1 MQVAAGMQ
9 GDHALA
15 AIEVAGAVVG
25 HDVLMHML
33 RRQAMVIA
41 QRLASGHQFGV
52 VLQAGELLAG
62 LQQAAAQVAFA
73 GAPVQPV
80 TGLFAEGQVAG
91 EGFDLLPFAAGDG
104 YVEAVRGGGQVG
116 FREVAECRKLS
127 SLLGQL
133 RERGGQR
140 GSGGVGFGVCQGA
153 LAQMGG
159 KLGVGGFPGQLQAGE
174 GAGFPQLLV
183 LDQELVEGLEAGA

>member
-1 MQVAAGMQ
+1 
-9 GDHALA
+9 
-15 AIEVAGAVVG
+15 
-25 HDVLMHML
+25 ML
-33 RRQAMVIA
+33 RRQVVVRA
-41 QRLASGHQFGV
+41 QGLAGGDQFGIV
-52 VLQAGELLAG
+52 FQAGQVLAG

-104 YVEAVRGGGQVG
+104 YVEAMRGGGQVG
-116 FREVAECRKLS
+116 CREVAECRKLS
-127 SLLGQL
+127 GLLGQL
-133 RERGGQR
+133 RERGGQP
-140 GSGGVGFGVCQGA
+140 GSGGVGFGVFQGA

-159 KLGVGGFPGQLQAGE
+159 KLGVGGFPSQLQAGE

>member
-1 MQVAAGMQ
+1 MYVLCLQVVVCTQ
-9 GDHALA
+9 GLTGSDQ
-15 AIEVAGAVVG
+15 V
-25 HDVLMHML
+25 
-33 RRQAMVIA
+33 
-41 QRLASGHQFGV
+41 GV
-52 VLQAGELLAG
+52 VLQAGQVLPR
-62 LQQAAAQVAFA
+62 LQQATAEVAFA
-73 GAPVQPV
+73 RTPVQPV
-80 TGLFAEGQVAG
+80 PGLLAEGQVAG

-127 SLLGQL
+127 GLLGQL

-153 LAQMGG
+153 LAQVGG
-159 KLGVGGFPGQLQAGE
+159 KLGVGGFPGQMQAGE
-174 GAGFPQLLV
+174 GARFPQLLV